1 LTIQRKRVAKRLA
14 SGLLAGALALGGLA
28 ISGGSASA
36 KTPAA
41 ESTKRIAGDDRYE
54 TAVEIA
60 RKYSNP
66 GDNGLIIASGESPYD
81 ALAASALSGY
91 KTSPIL
97 LVKSDSLP
105 ESVSDFLSDY
115 QAQIQASLAQTIY
128 VVGGTSAVSEA
139 VVDAIKAIV
148 HAGDVVSPITVTRLD
163 GATRYETAKKISEVP
178 GLMDKDD
185 RLILVNGT
193 DGKWA
198 DALSASTVAAN
209 KKWPIVLTD
218 GTGLG
223 TSGGAVVDA
232 YQALAGSV
240 DKYLIVGGSAVMSSD
255 IEGELDAL
263 AVPMA
268 NIDRRG
274 GADRW
279 DTNYMM
285 QWYGLTAL
293 MLGEGNTTTLAGAKV
308 AAVSGVSPF
317 DALVAG
323 PWAATNGVH
332 LVLTPP
338 TAPTPYAAGLIALL
352 SGAFDKPSEVWII
365 GGRNAVANSV
375 RDAIVAT
382 AQSTNLDGPTLSGC
396 EAGRTSIGATFPDAL
411 AWSEASKVTV
421 SSSNAYWSLNAVKDS
436 VTDSFI
442 TAGTQLGKKADNST
456 YTNTVFSMSTVTLS
470 AGDVVKFHGFPEDT
484 SGQNRTVGSTSCTV
498 VADLSAPSATIKAV
512 KNSSDKMDHFIV
524 TLSENLAP
532 TYTASLTALSNW
544 SFTTSSGTAMNPFTA
559 NQQTL
564 SATMLDSLGLV
575 WKVSLSAGSVDEDLA
590 LGDVVTF
597 AKTGLKDQGGNFA
610 LVDGAGTA
618 APDVTKPTMSI
629 SALTCNAT
637 SGSSAILDR
646 GNLRVRAKYG
656 AELGAL
662 GGSAA
667 NGYKLRVVSQRGMVI
682 PTVVVDSAASLIT
695 VTMDISYHTAD
706 DVVTVAKNQRQTANF
721 AFSKNGSTAITA
733 TLIDVSPT
741 KGTNDCLM
749 TVSYSEPASLTSP
762 SLTVDGV
769 VVGGISGNS
778 TAKTSHKIAFTTN
791 GLKGS
796 SVTLTGTVTDAQQGS
811 PQSQSTS
818 ANSAIS

>member
-1 LTIQRKRVAKRLA
+1 LTIQRKRVAKRIA

-60 RKYSNP
+60 RKYAYP

-81 ALAASALSGY
+81 ALAASSLSGY

-97 LVKSDSLP
+97 LVKSASLP
-105 ESVSDFLSDY
+105 ESVADFLTDY
-115 QAQIQASLAQTIY
+115 QGKIQSSLAKTIY
-128 VVGGTSAVSEA
+128 IVGGTSAVSDE

-148 HAGDVVSPITVTRLD
+148 HAGDVVSPITVTRLA
-163 GATRYETAKKISEVP
+163 GANRYETAKKIAEVP

-209 KKWPIVLTD
+209 KNWPIVLTD

-223 TSGGAVVDA
+223 TSGKAVVDA

-240 DKYLIVGGSAVMSSD
+240 DKYLIVGGSAVMTSS

-263 AVPMA
+263 AVPMK

-279 DTNYMM
+279 DTNYLM
-285 QWYGLTAL
+285 QWYGLSAL

-308 AAVSGVSPF
+308 GAVSGVTPY

-323 PWAATNGVH
+323 PWAAINGVH

-338 TAPTPYAAGLIALL
+338 TAPTPYAAGLISLL
-352 SGAFDKPSEVWII
+352 SEVFDKPSEVWII

-382 AQSTNLDGPTLSGC
+382 AQATNIDGPTLSGC
-396 EAGRTSIGATFPDAL
+396 EAGRTSFSATFPGAL
-411 AWSEASKVTV
+411 AWTEASKVTV
-421 SSSNAYWSLNAVKDS
+421 SSSNAYWSLNGVKDS
-436 VTDSFI
+436 TTDTFI
-442 TAGTQLGKKADNST
+442 TAGSQLGKKADNST

-470 AGDVVKFHGFPEDT
+470 AGDVVKFNGFLEDT

-498 VADLSAPSATIKAV
+498 VADSTAPSATIKAV
-512 KNSSDKMDHFIV
+512 ATSGSKMDHFIV
-524 TLSENLAP
+524 TLSEALAP

-544 SFTTSSGTAMNPFTA
+544 RFTTASGTAVNPFTSGT
-559 NQQTL
+559 QTL
-564 SATMLDSLGLV
+564 SASMMDAVGLV
-575 WKVSLSAGSVDEDLA
+575 WRVSLAAGVPTEDLA

-597 AKTGLKDQGGNFA
+597 LKTGLKDKGGNFA
-610 LVDGAGTA
+610 LVDAAGTA
-618 APDVTKPTMSI
+618 APDVVKPTMSI

-637 SGSSAILDR
+637 SASSAIMDR
-646 GNLRVRAKYG
+646 GNLRVRAKY
-656 AELGAL
+656 ATELGGLA
-662 GGSAA
+662 GSAA
-667 NGYKLRVVSQRGMVI
+667 NGYKLRVVSQRGIVI
-682 PTVVVDSAASLIT
+682 PTVVVDGSASLIT
-695 VTMDISYHTAD
+695 VTMDVSYHTAD
-706 DVVTVAKNQRQTANF
+706 DVVTAAKNQRQTDNF

-733 TLIDVSPT
+733 TLVDVSPA

-749 TVSYSEPASLTSP
+749 TVSYSEPATLTSP

-769 VVGGISGNS
+769 VVSGVSGNS

-796 SVTLTGTVTDAQQGS
+796 SVTLTGTVGDAQQGLQ
-811 PQSQSTS
+811 QSQSTS